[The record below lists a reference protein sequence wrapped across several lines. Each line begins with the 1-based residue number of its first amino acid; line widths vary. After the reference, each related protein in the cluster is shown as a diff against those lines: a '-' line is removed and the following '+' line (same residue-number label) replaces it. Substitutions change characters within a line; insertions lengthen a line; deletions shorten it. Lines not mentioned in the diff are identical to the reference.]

1 MKLERKTWAQIADMI
16 VDEIQ
21 GLPEGEKLISLE
33 FEDAPNSED
42 LPRLLIV
49 TEGVLAEN
57 QRVLGR
63 AIATLVADLSSLY
76 DVRDYT
82 LH

>member
-16 VDEIQ
+16 VDKIQ
-21 GLPEGEKLISLE
+21 VLPEGEKLISLE
-33 FEDAPNSED
+33 FEDASNSED

-49 TEGVLAEN
+49 TEGVQEEN

-63 AIATLVADLSSLY
+63 AIATLVVDLSSMY